1 MNLRTNPL
9 VTQLRAEVPLPSE
22 QARPRRRSAYLN
34 VLSNWAGFVI
44 STAIAFFV
52 SPFVVRHLGDS
63 AYGVWV
69 LLGSLTGYLG
79 LLDLGVRGA
88 VTRYVA
94 NFHAVGDHREVS
106 RITSAALTIFLIAG
120 ILAIIVSVALSLF
133 AVNSFHIPTSYRF
146 AARVILI
153 MAGFNIAAS
162 LAGGVFGGILVA
174 LERFDLVNLLEVLSG
189 ILRTGAIVV
198 MLLRGHGLI
207 TLALIQLLF
216 TATTG
221 AIYGWICVRQYPE
234 LQVSVAA
241 CDRQH
246 VKIIF
251 SFSAYLFLL
260 TISNNLIFYTDS
272 VVIGYFL
279 PVSLITF
286 FAIAGNLVNYARTLI
301 RGISTTATP
310 RSSALNA
317 EGNVEGVRRVLL
329 KGSQYAT
336 VIILPIALTFML
348 RGKTFIRLWMGPQY
362 GGPSGHVLWILSL
375 ALIFMASELV
385 AMSTM
390 IGINKHKPL
399 AIIYFAEAL
408 CNLALSIALV
418 GPFGIFGVA
427 WGTTLPALVVSLLF
441 WPWYVRHTL
450 GVPVR
455 TYLTATWLRP
465 AFTAMPF
472 GAITYS
478 VEKLWPAPN
487 VFVFFV
493 QTLAILPSVAV
504 ATWYLC
510 FDSSERKAH
519 AHWFTWPV
527 LRTIRG

>member
-1 MNLRTNPL
+1 
-9 VTQLRAEVPLPSE
+9 
-22 QARPRRRSAYLN
+22 
-34 VLSNWAGFVI
+34 
-44 STAIAFFV
+44 
-52 SPFVVRHLGDS
+52 
-63 AYGVWV
+63 
-69 LLGSLTGYLG
+69 
-79 LLDLGVRGA
+79 
-88 VTRYVA
+88 
-94 NFHAVGDHREVS
+94 
-106 RITSAALTIFLIAG
+106 
-120 ILAIIVSVALSLF
+120 
-133 AVNSFHIPTSYRF
+133 
-146 AARVILI
+146 
-153 MAGFNIAAS
+153 
-162 LAGGVFGGILVA
+162 
-174 LERFDLVNLLEVLSG
+174 
-189 ILRTGAIVV
+189 
-198 MLLRGHGLI
+198 
-207 TLALIQLLF
+207 
-216 TATTG
+216 
-221 AIYGWICVRQYPE
+221 
-234 LQVSVAA
+234 
-241 CDRQH
+241 